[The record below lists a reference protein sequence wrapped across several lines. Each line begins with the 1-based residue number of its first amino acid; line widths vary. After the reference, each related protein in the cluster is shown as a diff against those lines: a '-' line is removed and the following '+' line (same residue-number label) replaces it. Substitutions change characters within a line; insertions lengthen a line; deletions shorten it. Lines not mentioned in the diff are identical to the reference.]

1 MPRMHVIVVG
11 CGRVGSELADRLV
24 RDGHSTVIIDK
35 RTESF
40 RRLPEAWAGRSIAGT
55 GIDRDV
61 LVDAGVHQAGALA
74 AVTSGDNTNILVARI
89 ARENFEVPRVVARI
103 YDPRRAVIYQR
114 LGIPTVATVSWTV
127 DQVTRRLLPE
137 EMASAWTDPSGEVS
151 LVERVLPDQYAGRRL
166 EELGAGEDFR
176 PVLVTRA
183 GEARVATSASLGQE
197 GDVVLFAVASKAF
210 AAFEQRLGAAASGPA
225 VGGPTGGAPGD
236 EGELPVAGTR
246 EGRS

>member
-1 MPRMHVIVVG
+1 MHVIVVG

-24 RDGHSTVIIDK
+24 RDGHSTVIVDK

-40 RRLPEAWAGRSIAGT
+40 RRLPEGWAGRSIAGT

-61 LVDAGVHQAGALA
+61 LEEAGVRDADALA

-114 LGIPTVATVSWTV
+114 LGIPTVGTVSWTV

-137 EMASAWTDPSGEVS
+137 MTASAWTDPSGEVS
-151 LVERVLPDQYAGRRL
+151 LVERMLPDGYAGHRL
-166 EELGAGEDFR
+166 GELTSEDDFR
-176 PVLVTRA
+176 PILVTRA
-183 GEARVATSASLGQE
+183 GEARLPISTTVGQE
-197 GDVVLFAVASKAF
+197 GDVVLFAVHSR
-210 AAFEQRLGAAASGPA
+210 AFEAFERRLAEGDPAAGQPPA
-225 VGGPTGGAPGD
+225 GRD
-236 EGELPVAGTR
+236 GTR
-246 EGRS
+246 TAGLHGGRP